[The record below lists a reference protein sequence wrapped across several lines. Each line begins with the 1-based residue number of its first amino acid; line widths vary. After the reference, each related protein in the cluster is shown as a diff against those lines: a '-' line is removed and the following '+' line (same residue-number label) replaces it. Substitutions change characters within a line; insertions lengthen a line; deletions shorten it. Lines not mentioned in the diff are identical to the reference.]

1 LKFQE
6 KNSERR
12 ATEGKKRCHPATFYH
27 PKGEFFADFGLLA
40 AFRGAGARFAS
51 VPNDSGYPEGVET
64 HIITADALRTAD
76 GEALSA
82 PGPVEI
88 LAEKLYFPGIQ
99 RV

>member
-1 LKFQE
+1 M
-6 KNSERR
+6 
-12 ATEGKKRCHPATFYH
+12 RCHPAIFDH
-27 PKGEFFADFGLLA
+27 PKGEFFTDFELLA

>member
-1 LKFQE
+1 MKFQE

-12 ATEGKKRCHPATFYH
+12 ATEGKKRCHPAIFDR

-40 AFRGAGARFAS
+40 VFRGAGARFAS

>member
-1 LKFQE
+1 MKFQE

-12 ATEGKKRCHPATFYH
+12 ATEGKKRCHPAIFDR

-51 VPNDSGYPEGVET
+51 APNDSGYPEGVET

-88 LAEKLYFPGIQ
+88 GY
-99 RV
+99 VT

>member
-1 LKFQE
+1 
-6 KNSERR
+6 
-12 ATEGKKRCHPATFYH
+12 
-27 PKGEFFADFGLLA
+27 LA

-88 LAEKLYFPGIQ
+88 GY
-99 RV
+99 VT

>member
-1 LKFQE
+1 MKFQE

-12 ATEGKKRCHPATFYH
+12 ATEGKKRCHPAIFDR

-88 LAEKLYFPGIQ
+88 LTEKLQFPGIQ

>member
-1 LKFQE
+1 MKFQE

-12 ATEGKKRCHPATFYH
+12 ATEGKKRCHPAIFDQ

>member
-12 ATEGKKRCHPATFYH
+12 ATEGKKRCHPAIFDH

-51 VPNDSGYPEGVET
+51 VPNDSSYPEGVET

-88 LAEKLYFPGIQ
+88 LAEKLHFPGIQ

>member
-1 LKFQE
+1 MKFQE

-12 ATEGKKRCHPATFYH
+12 ATEGKKRCHPAIFDR

-88 LAEKLYFPGIQ
+88 LAEKLYFLGIQ

>member
-1 LKFQE
+1 MKFQE

-12 ATEGKKRCHPATFYH
+12 ATEGKKRCHPAIFYQL
-27 PKGEFFADFGLLA
+27 KGEFFADFGLLA

>member
-1 LKFQE
+1 MKFQE

-12 ATEGKKRCHPATFYH
+12 ATEGKKRCHPAIFDR
-27 PKGEFFADFGLLA
+27 PKGEIFADFGLLA

-76 GEALSA
+76 REALSA

-88 LAEKLYFPGIQ
+88 LAEKLYFTGIQ

>member
-12 ATEGKKRCHPATFYH
+12 ATEGKKGCHPAIFDH
-27 PKGEFFADFGLLA
+27 LKGKFFTDFGLLA
-40 AFRGAGARFAS
+40 TFRGAGARFAS
-51 VPNDSGYPEGVET
+51 VPNDSGYPGGVET
-64 HIITADALRTAD
+64 HIITADAVRTAD

-88 LAEKLYFPGIQ
+88 LAEKLYFPGI
-99 RV
+99 

>member
-1 LKFQE
+1 MKFQE

-12 ATEGKKRCHPATFYH
+12 ATEGKKRYHPAIFDR